1 MNVSGLGAL
10 PAAYRLPGATRT
22 APPAP
27 AVPVAPMVPAA
38 EVGTL
43 RPAPAAPADVDAVPP
58 GSDPALWAVLTRE
71 ERSFFI
77 RQAALGPLSYRP
89 GQSAPAADTTAP
101 LGQRLDVRA

>member
-1 MNVSGLGAL
+1 MNVSGLNAL
-10 PAAYRLPGATRT
+10 PAAYRLPGATRA

-27 AVPVAPMVPAA
+27 AAPAA
-38 EVGTL
+38 SAAEIGTL
-43 RPAPAAPADVDAVPP
+43 RPAVAAPADVDAVPP

-89 GQSAPAADTTAP
+89 GQTAPATDATAP